1 MTRTTWLLALLL
13 LGASTAALIGWR
25 KVAQLRS
32 ENDSLQTQLQA
43 LQEQSA
49 TSSATA
55 TAQRDRELEN
65 LRSQTSELLRLRSEV
80 NQLRTS
86 AKDADKLRADNQQL
100 LSENQRLRT
109 GTASAA
115 ASNPSPA
122 KDQFAR
128 DNWTFSGYATP
139 DAALISAIWAM
150 KEGNPRT
157 YLESL
162 SPEEQARM
170 SKVWENKS
178 EAEIAA
184 KHQSDVAAISGMQIL
199 DRKTISPDEVQM
211 NVYIQGVDRLEKV
224 SMKQIEGQW
233 KFGGFIRDPK
243 K

>member
-1 MTRTTWLLALLL
+1 PVPLTSAPAKVHLACDDCTLS
-13 LGASTAALIGWR
+13 G
-25 KVAQLRS
+25 
-32 ENDSLQTQLQA
+32 D
-43 LQEQSA
+43 
-49 TSSATA
+49 ATA
-55 TAQRDRELEN
+55 
-65 LRSQTSELLRLRSEV
+65 
-80 NQLRTS
+80 
-86 AKDADKLRADNQQL
+86 
-100 LSENQRLRT
+100 
-109 GTASAA
+109 
-115 ASNPSPA
+115 
-122 KDQFAR
+122 
-128 DNWTFSGYATP
+128 

-150 KEGNPRT
+150 KEGNPKT